1 MTDEDPFEDLGG
13 DREGDPFESLDRPE
27 DGEAPADSDDTA
39 AEPDDSVVEA
49 DPSPAPTGQQGG
61 DTDPFED
68 LDGREGNPFESL
80 DAFEDRSVDEV
91 DPDVVWQT
99 LASAETRGSV
109 TDDSERTYADVSKH
123 SYCEQCEHF
132 SPPPEI
138 SCTHEG
144 TEIVEFR
151 DMETVR
157 VVDCPIVAERRRLE
171 RRG

>member
-1 MTDEDPFEDLGG
+1 MTDEDPFEDS
-13 DREGDPFESLDRPE
+13 DEREGDPFERLDGPE
-27 DGEAPADSDDTA
+27 DGDAPAGSDETAANSDDF
-39 AEPDDSVVEA
+39 VVEP
-49 DPSPAPTGQQGG
+49 DPSPAPTDKQGG

-68 LDGREGNPFESL
+68 LDGREGDPFESL

-109 TDDSERTYADVSKH
+109 TGDGERTYADVSKH
-123 SYCEQCEHF
+123 SYCEQCEYF
-132 SPPPEI
+132 SPPPDV
-138 SCTHEG
+138 SCTHDG

-151 DMETVR
+151 GMETVR

-171 RRG
+171 RHD